1 MNIYQKAIKLR
12 KLCENTKMCKDCKYL
27 EKCNKSNILS
37 FEPAWADIK
46 YIAETIVKEKW
57 DVN

>member
-12 KLCENTKMCKDCKYL
+12 KLCEITKMCKDCKYL

-37 FEPAWADIK
+37 FEPAWANIK
-46 YIAETIVKEKW
+46 YITEVIVKEKW
-57 DVN
+57 DIK

>member
-12 KLCENTKMCKDCKYL
+12 KLCENTKMCKNCKYL
-27 EKCNKSNILS
+27 EKCKKSNILL

-46 YIAETIVKEKW
+46 DIAKAIVKEKW
-57 DVN
+57 DTK